1 MSPHI
6 GPFPVRRIS
15 SNTDRIPV
23 PPLSRRPRGCPE
35 CPVYPVRMSPGGRT
49 FAGGRCYP
57 GKRPFHRRP
66 KAPHSE
72 EIPVSGRVR
81 PLSHVRDV
89 PPPGPD
95 DPSWQTSS
103 GSYRTPNFRRR
114 RSAHPGKFA
123 GRFHTRDPGRSPTGA
138 PKNDDLRSGD
148 TSAPP
153 ALVASRYSVTPT
165 SMDLRPEAWQD
176 PGDRYLPAWKRCPG
190 GTVRRR
196 HSTPRRNRPARL
208 APGQVSHCEPS
219 RATCSRPRRSIAKR
233 AEAPRPAGFIHVRG
247 SFSPWSRT
255 PPANFTVF
263 ETPEEAPACPGRPA
277 KHRTRAPGT
286 REQTPGSTP
295 CRDRPHFQVMAFST
309 RDPERGSIPRMGSYR
324 FPRMGISLPRPVP
337 HPLPV
342 RPEAFDQDDRPGGSP
357 SRPSRRS
364 PPSTRPSP
372 LRCLAPGEDPR
383 RCSGEDLR
391 RSHPVRPGPPRT
403 RRSGRSRASGYFRP

>member
-66 KAPHSE
+66 RAPHSE

-165 SMDLRPEAWQD
+165 SMDLRTAA
-176 PGDRYLPAWKRCPG
+176 G
-190 GTVRRR
+190 
-196 HSTPRRNRPARL
+196 
-208 APGQVSHCEPS
+208 
-219 RATCSRPRRSIAKR
+219 PRRSIPTGR
-233 AEAPRPAGFIHVRG
+233 EAV
-247 SFSPWSRT
+247 
-255 PPANFTVF
+255 
-263 ETPEEAPACPGRPA
+263 
-277 KHRTRAPGT
+277 
-286 REQTPGSTP
+286 
-295 CRDRPHFQVMAFST
+295 
-309 RDPERGSIPRMGSYR
+309 
-324 FPRMGISLPRPVP
+324 
-337 HPLPV
+337 
-342 RPEAFDQDDRPGGSP
+342 
-357 SRPSRRS
+357 
-364 PPSTRPSP
+364 
-372 LRCLAPGEDPR
+372 PR
-383 RCSGEDLR
+383 RQRHFVVIAVVNPHAPLTLAGGASKM
-391 RSHPVRPGPPRT
+391 PPWVQLLQN
-403 RRSGRSRASGYFRP
+403 RSRW